1 MRIAWQI
8 QTFLAEQRASQ
19 IPYTIFALA
28 PWSAIGVL
36 LMLPRKDAVRLISE
50 FKLTYLVCSILF
62 VSGVEIGSIHAEE
75 MLLYGYT
82 VQRSDVGLLINNTLS
97 KESQSRGGGGKGCH
111 SDIPMQPGRVRHG
124 AISRRASCISH
135 IMGCH
140 VDFSYKTAD
149 GASRHSDR

>member
-1 MRIAWQI
+1 MHTLTGWSSDNFHLLLDEQLVAPSTIKR
-8 QTFLAEQRASQ
+8 LAIVRP
-19 IPYTIFALA
+19 I
-28 PWSAIGVL
+28 L
-36 LMLPRKDAVRLISE
+36 L
-50 FKLTYLVCSILF
+50 
-62 VSGVEIGSIHAEE
+62 VSGIEIGSVYAEE
-75 MLLYGYT
+75 MLLHGYT
-82 VQRSDVGLLINNTLS
+82 IQRSDVGLLINNTLS
-97 KESQSRGGGGKGCH
+97 KGSQIRGGGGKGCH